1 MSVLQIL
8 ALTGLAVLLGL
19 LRRGR
24 NLALVGF
31 GALVIYW
38 IQPSSP
44 VFPSLSFWLP
54 TLTLFITVLAWA
66 ITAPPEARGLRENW
80 PALAVLCGAILLV
93 AFSKILPWT
102 RDFFPASTSLVL
114 VAGALAIFIGL
125 AVGLSFIK
133 TQSRFLLGVA
143 ALGILAIFI
152 FLKFPG
158 LSERL
163 LTFIGDWRGRTL
175 DDSATFNIAWLGYS
189 YIAFRLLHTLRDRQ
203 SGVLPAVGLAEYVNY
218 AIFFPSFTAGP
229 IDRLERFVKDLR
241 APLPLKNDDWLFA
254 GQRLATGL
262 FKKFFVADLLALVS
276 ITDVLV
282 GQTRSPGWLWFEL
295 CAYSFRIYFDFSGYT
310 DIAIGM
316 ARLMRVR
323 LPENFAAPFLK
334 SNLTQFW
341 SAWHITLT
349 QWFRAYFFNP
359 FTRSLRTLRL
369 RSGQASKL
377 VLPTWLIILLTQVGT
392 MLLIGLWHGLTWNF
406 ALWGLWHGLGLF
418 FQNRWSEFLRLRFP
432 DLGAGRASRAFFRVT
447 GILLTFAY
455 FTLGLVFFALST
467 PQLSF
472 AALMKL
478 FGMS

>member
-1 MSVLQIL
+1 M
-8 ALTGLAVLLGL
+8 
-19 LRRGR
+19 
-24 NLALVGF
+24 
-31 GALVIYW
+31 
-38 IQPSSP
+38 
-44 VFPSLSFWLP
+44 
-54 TLTLFITVLAWA
+54 LAWA
-66 ITAPPEARGLRENW
+66 ITAPPEARGLRSNW
-80 PALAVLCGAILLV
+80 PGLAVLCGAILLV
-93 AFSKILPWT
+93 AFSKSLPWT
-102 RDFFPASTSLVL
+102 RDFFPASASLVL
-114 VAGALAIFIGL
+114 AGGALAVFVGL

-133 TQSRFLLGVA
+133 TQSRLLLGVA

-152 FLKFPG
+152 FLKSPG

-175 DDSATFNIAWLGYS
+175 DDSAAFNIAWLGYS

-254 GQRLATGL
+254 GQRLAAGL

-276 ITDVLV
+276 ITDALV
-282 GQTRSPGWLWFEL
+282 GQARSPGWLWLEL

-334 SNLTQFW
+334 PNLAQFW

-359 FTRSLRTLRL
+359 FTRSLRTSR
-369 RSGQASKL
+369 RT
-377 VLPTWLIILLTQVGT
+377 LPTGLIILLTQVGT

-406 ALWGLWHGLGLF
+406 ALWGLWHGLGLLL
-418 FQNRWSEFLRLRFP
+418 QNRWSEFLRLRFP
-432 DLGAGRASRAFFRVT
+432 DLGAGRAARAFFRVT
-447 GILLTFAY
+447 GVLLTFAY
-455 FTLGLVFFALST
+455 FTLGLVFFALSM

>member
-1 MSVLQIL
+1 M
-8 ALTGLAVLLGL
+8 
-19 LRRGR
+19 
-24 NLALVGF
+24 
-31 GALVIYW
+31 
-38 IQPSSP
+38 
-44 VFPSLSFWLP
+44 
-54 TLTLFITVLAWA
+54 LAWA
-66 ITAPPEARGLRENW
+66 ITAPPEARGLRSNW
-80 PALAVLCGAILLV
+80 PGLAVLCGAILLV
-93 AFSKILPWT
+93 AFSKSLPWT
-102 RDFFPASTSLVL
+102 RDFFPASASLVL
-114 VAGALAIFIGL
+114 AGGALAVFVGL

-133 TQSRFLLGVA
+133 TQSRLLLGVA

-152 FLKFPG
+152 FLKSPG

-175 DDSATFNIAWLGYS
+175 DDSAAFNIAWLGYS

-254 GQRLATGL
+254 GQRLAAGL

-276 ITDVLV
+276 ITDALV
-282 GQTRSPGWLWFEL
+282 GQARSPGWLWLEL

-334 SNLTQFW
+334 PNLAQFW

-359 FTRSLRTLRL
+359 FTRSLRT
-369 RSGQASKL
+369 SKL

-418 FQNRWSEFLRLRFP
+418 LQNRWSEFLRLRFP
-432 DLGAGRASRAFFRVT
+432 DLGAGRAARAFFRVT
-447 GILLTFAY
+447 GVLLTFAY
-455 FTLGLVFFALST
+455 FTLGLVFFALSM

>member
-1 MSVLQIL
+1 
-8 ALTGLAVLLGL
+8 
-19 LRRGR
+19 
-24 NLALVGF
+24 
-31 GALVIYW
+31 
-38 IQPSSP
+38 
-44 VFPSLSFWLP
+44 
-54 TLTLFITVLAWA
+54 
-66 ITAPPEARGLRENW
+66 
-80 PALAVLCGAILLV
+80 
-93 AFSKILPWT
+93 
-102 RDFFPASTSLVL
+102 
-114 VAGALAIFIGL
+114 
-125 AVGLSFIK
+125 VGLSLPGAP
-133 TQSRFLLGVA
+133 SRFLLGVA

-152 FLKFPG
+152 FLKSPG

-175 DDSATFNIAWLGYS
+175 DDSAAFNIAWLGYS

-254 GQRLATGL
+254 GQRLAAGL

-276 ITDVLV
+276 ITDALV
-282 GQTRSPGWLWFEL
+282 GQARSPGWLWLEL

-334 SNLTQFW
+334 SNLAQFW

-359 FTRSLRTLRL
+359 FTRALRTLRL

-418 FQNRWSEFLRLRFP
+418 LQNRWSEFLRLRFP
-432 DLGAGRASRAFFRVT
+432 DLGAGRAARAFFRASGV
-447 GILLTFAY
+447 LLTFAY

>member
-24 NLALVGF
+24 NLALVGL

-66 ITAPPEARGLRENW
+66 ITAPPEARGLRSNW
-80 PALAVLCGAILLV
+80 PGLAVLCGAILLV
-93 AFSKILPWT
+93 AFSKSLPWT
-102 RDFFPASTSLVL
+102 RDFFPASASLVL
-114 VAGALAIFIGL
+114 AGGALAVFVGL

-133 TQSRFLLGVA
+133 TQSRLLLGVA

-152 FLKFPG
+152 FLKSPG

-163 LTFIGDWRGRTL
+163 LTFVGNWRGRTL
-175 DDSATFNIAWLGYS
+175 DDSAAFNIAWLGYS

-254 GQRLATGL
+254 GQRLAAGL

-276 ITDVLV
+276 ITDALV
-282 GQTRSPGWLWFEL
+282 GQARSPGWLWFEL

-334 SNLTQFW
+334 PNLAQFW

-359 FTRSLRTLRL
+359 FTRSLRT
-369 RSGQASKL
+369 SKL

-418 FQNRWSEFLRLRFP
+418 LQNRWSEFLRLRFP
-432 DLGAGRASRAFFRVT
+432 DLGAGRAARAFFRVT
-447 GILLTFAY
+447 GVLLTFAY

>member
-1 MSVLQIL
+1 VSVLQIL

-24 NLALVGF
+24 NLALVGL

-66 ITAPPEARGLRENW
+66 ITAPPEARGLRSNW
-80 PALAVLCGAILLV
+80 PGLAVLCGAILLV
-93 AFSKILPWT
+93 AFSKSLPWT
-102 RDFFPASTSLVL
+102 RDFFPASASLVL
-114 VAGALAIFIGL
+114 AGGALAVFVGL

-133 TQSRFLLGVA
+133 TQSRLLLGVA

-152 FLKFPG
+152 FLKSPG

-175 DDSATFNIAWLGYS
+175 DDSAAFNIAWLGYS

-254 GQRLATGL
+254 GQRLAAGL

-276 ITDVLV
+276 ITDALV
-282 GQTRSPGWLWFEL
+282 GQARSPGWLWLEL

-334 SNLTQFW
+334 PNLAQFW

-359 FTRSLRTLRL
+359 FTRSLRT
-369 RSGQASKL
+369 SKL

-418 FQNRWSEFLRLRFP
+418 LQNRWSEFLRLRFP
-432 DLGAGRASRAFFRVT
+432 DLGAGRAARAFFRVT
-447 GILLTFAY
+447 GVLLTFAY
-455 FTLGLVFFALST
+455 FTLGLVFFALSM

>member
-1 MSVLQIL
+1 M
-8 ALTGLAVLLGL
+8 
-19 LRRGR
+19 
-24 NLALVGF
+24 
-31 GALVIYW
+31 
-38 IQPSSP
+38 
-44 VFPSLSFWLP
+44 
-54 TLTLFITVLAWA
+54 LAWA
-66 ITAPPEARGLRENW
+66 ITAPPEARGLRSNW
-80 PALAVLCGAILLV
+80 PGLAVLCGAILLV
-93 AFSKILPWT
+93 AFSKSLPWT
-102 RDFFPASTSLVL
+102 RDFFPASASLVL
-114 VAGALAIFIGL
+114 AGGALAVFVGL

-133 TQSRFLLGVA
+133 TQSRLLLGVA

-152 FLKFPG
+152 FLKSPG

-163 LTFIGDWRGRTL
+163 LTFIGDWL
-175 DDSATFNIAWLGYS
+175 HLVHAAVQLPHEPAFNIAWLGYS

-254 GQRLATGL
+254 GQRLAAGL

-276 ITDVLV
+276 ITDALV
-282 GQTRSPGWLWFEL
+282 GQTRSPGWLWLEL

-334 SNLTQFW
+334 PNLAQFW

-359 FTRSLRTLRL
+359 FTRSLRT
-369 RSGQASKL
+369 SKL

-418 FQNRWSEFLRLRFP
+418 LQNRWSEFLRLRFP
-432 DLGAGRASRAFFRVT
+432 DLGAGRAARAFFRVT
-447 GILLTFAY
+447 GVLLTFAY
-455 FTLGLVFFALST
+455 FTLGLVFFALSM

>member
-24 NLALVGF
+24 NLALVGL

-66 ITAPPEARGLRENW
+66 ITAPPEARGLRSNW
-80 PALAVLCGAILLV
+80 PGLAVLCGAILLV
-93 AFSKILPWT
+93 AFSKSLPWT
-102 RDFFPASTSLVL
+102 RDFFPASASLVL
-114 VAGALAIFIGL
+114 AGGALAVFVGL

-133 TQSRFLLGVA
+133 TQSRLLLGVA

-152 FLKFPG
+152 FLKSPG

-163 LTFIGDWRGRTL
+163 LTFVGNWRGRTL
-175 DDSATFNIAWLGYS
+175 DDSAAFNIAWLGYS

-254 GQRLATGL
+254 GQRLAAGL

-276 ITDVLV
+276 ITDALV
-282 GQTRSPGWLWFEL
+282 GQARSPGWLWLEL

-334 SNLTQFW
+334 PNLAQFW

-359 FTRSLRTLRL
+359 FTRSLRT
-369 RSGQASKL
+369 SKL

-418 FQNRWSEFLRLRFP
+418 LQNRWSEFLRLRFP
-432 DLGAGRASRAFFRVT
+432 DLGAGRAARAFFRVT
-447 GILLTFAY
+447 GVLLTFAY
-455 FTLGLVFFALST
+455 FTLGLVFFALSM

>member
-1 MSVLQIL
+1 
-8 ALTGLAVLLGL
+8 
-19 LRRGR
+19 
-24 NLALVGF
+24 
-31 GALVIYW
+31 
-38 IQPSSP
+38 
-44 VFPSLSFWLP
+44 
-54 TLTLFITVLAWA
+54 VLAWA
-66 ITAPPEARGLRENW
+66 ITAPPEARGLRSNW
-80 PALAVLCGAILLV
+80 PGLAVLCGAILLV
-93 AFSKILPWT
+93 AFSKSLPWT
-102 RDFFPASTSLVL
+102 RDFFPASASLVL
-114 VAGALAIFIGL
+114 AGGALAVFVGL

-133 TQSRFLLGVA
+133 TQSRLLLGVA

-152 FLKFPG
+152 FLKSPG

-175 DDSATFNIAWLGYS
+175 DDSAAFNIAWLGYS

-254 GQRLATGL
+254 GQRLAAGL

-276 ITDVLV
+276 ITDALV
-282 GQTRSPGWLWFEL
+282 GQARSPGWLWLEL

-334 SNLTQFW
+334 PNLAQFW

-359 FTRSLRTLRL
+359 FTRSLRT
-369 RSGQASKL
+369 SKL

-418 FQNRWSEFLRLRFP
+418 LQNRWSEFLRLRFP
-432 DLGAGRASRAFFRVT
+432 DLGAGRAARAFFRVT
-447 GILLTFAY
+447 GVLLTFAY
-455 FTLGLVFFALST
+455 FTLGLVFFALSM

>member
-1 MSVLQIL
+1 M
-8 ALTGLAVLLGL
+8 
-19 LRRGR
+19 
-24 NLALVGF
+24 
-31 GALVIYW
+31 
-38 IQPSSP
+38 
-44 VFPSLSFWLP
+44 
-54 TLTLFITVLAWA
+54 LAWA
-66 ITAPPEARGLRENW
+66 ITAPPEARGLRSNW
-80 PALAVLCGAILLV
+80 PGLAVLCGAILLV
-93 AFSKILPWT
+93 AFSKSLPWT
-102 RDFFPASTSLVL
+102 RDFFPASASLVL
-114 VAGALAIFIGL
+114 AGGALAVFVGL

-133 TQSRFLLGVA
+133 TQSRLLLGVA

-152 FLKFPG
+152 FLKSPG

-175 DDSATFNIAWLGYS
+175 DDSAAFNIAWLGYS

-254 GQRLATGL
+254 GQRLAAGL

-276 ITDVLV
+276 ITDALV
-282 GQTRSPGWLWFEL
+282 GQARSPGWLWLEL

-334 SNLTQFW
+334 SNLAQFW

-359 FTRSLRTLRL
+359 FTRSLRT
-369 RSGQASKL
+369 SKL

-418 FQNRWSEFLRLRFP
+418 LQNRWSEFLRLRFP
-432 DLGAGRASRAFFRVT
+432 DLGAGRAARAFFRVT
-447 GILLTFAY
+447 GVLLTFAY
-455 FTLGLVFFALST
+455 FTLGLVFFALSM

>member
-66 ITAPPEARGLRENW
+66 ITAPPEARGLRSNW
-80 PALAVLCGAILLV
+80 PGLAVLCGAILLV
-93 AFSKILPWT
+93 AFSKSLPWT
-102 RDFFPASTSLVL
+102 RDFFPASASLVL
-114 VAGALAIFIGL
+114 AGGALAVFVGL

-133 TQSRFLLGVA
+133 TQSRLLLGVA

-152 FLKFPG
+152 FLKSPG

-175 DDSATFNIAWLGYS
+175 DDSAAFNIAWLGYS

-254 GQRLATGL
+254 GQRLAAGL

-276 ITDVLV
+276 ITDALV
-282 GQTRSPGWLWFEL
+282 GQARSPGWLWLEL

-334 SNLTQFW
+334 PNLAQFW

-359 FTRSLRTLRL
+359 FTRSLRT
-369 RSGQASKL
+369 SKL

-418 FQNRWSEFLRLRFP
+418 LQNRWSEFLRLRFP
-432 DLGAGRASRAFFRVT
+432 DLGAGRAARAFFRVT
-447 GILLTFAY
+447 GVLLTFAY
-455 FTLGLVFFALST
+455 FTLGLVFFALSM

>member
-1 MSVLQIL
+1 M
-8 ALTGLAVLLGL
+8 
-19 LRRGR
+19 
-24 NLALVGF
+24 
-31 GALVIYW
+31 
-38 IQPSSP
+38 
-44 VFPSLSFWLP
+44 
-54 TLTLFITVLAWA
+54 LAWA
-66 ITAPPEARGLRENW
+66 ITAPPEARGLRSNW
-80 PALAVLCGAILLV
+80 PGLAVLCGAILLV
-93 AFSKILPWT
+93 AFSKSLPWT
-102 RDFFPASTSLVL
+102 RDFFPASASLVL
-114 VAGALAIFIGL
+114 AGGALAVFVGL

-133 TQSRFLLGVA
+133 TQSRLLLGVA

-152 FLKFPG
+152 FLKSPG

-175 DDSATFNIAWLGYS
+175 DDSAAFNIAWLGYS

-254 GQRLATGL
+254 GQRLAAGL

-276 ITDVLV
+276 ITDALV
-282 GQTRSPGWLWFEL
+282 GQARSPGWLWLEL

-334 SNLTQFW
+334 PNLAQFW

-359 FTRSLRTLRL
+359 FTRSLRT
-369 RSGQASKL
+369 SKL

-418 FQNRWSEFLRLRFP
+418 LQNRWSEFLRLRFP
-432 DLGAGRASRAFFRVT
+432 DLGAGRAARAFFRASGV
-447 GILLTFAY
+447 LLTFAY
-455 FTLGLVFFALST
+455 FTLGLVFFALSM

>member
-8 ALTGLAVLLGL
+8 ALTGLAILLGL

-38 IQPSSP
+38 LQPPSP

-54 TLTLFITVLAWA
+54 TLTLFIAVLAWA

-80 PALAVLCGAILLV
+80 PALVVLCGAILLV

-102 RDFFPASTSLVL
+102 RDFFPASTSLAL
-114 VAGALAIFIGL
+114 AAGALAIFIGL
-125 AVGLSFIK
+125 TVGLSLPR
-133 TQSRFLLGVA
+133 TPSRFLLGIA

-152 FLKFPG
+152 FLKSPG

-241 APLPLKNDDWLFA
+241 APLPLNNDDWLFA

-282 GQTRSPGWLWFEL
+282 GQARSPGWLWFEL

-316 ARLMRVR
+316 ARLMGVR

-359 FTRSLRTLRL
+359 FTRSLRT
-369 RSGQASKL
+369 SKL

-418 FQNRWSEFLRLRFP
+418 LQNRWSEFLRLRFP

-447 GILLTFAY
+447 GVLLTFAY

-472 AALMKL
+472 AALIKL

>member
-24 NLALVGF
+24 NLALVGL

-66 ITAPPEARGLRENW
+66 ITAPPEARGLRSNW
-80 PALAVLCGAILLV
+80 PGLAVLCGAILLV
-93 AFSKILPWT
+93 AFSKSLPWT
-102 RDFFPASTSLVL
+102 RDFFPASASLVL
-114 VAGALAIFIGL
+114 AGGALAVFVGL

-133 TQSRFLLGVA
+133 TQSRLLLGVA

-152 FLKFPG
+152 FLKSPG

-175 DDSATFNIAWLGYS
+175 DDSAAFNIAWLGYS

-254 GQRLATGL
+254 GQRLAAGL

-276 ITDVLV
+276 ITDALV
-282 GQTRSPGWLWFEL
+282 GQARSPGWLWFEL

-334 SNLTQFW
+334 SNLAQFW

-359 FTRSLRTLRL
+359 FTRSLRT
-369 RSGQASKL
+369 SKL

-418 FQNRWSEFLRLRFP
+418 LQNRWSEFLRLRFP
-432 DLGAGRASRAFFRVT
+432 DLGAGRAARAFFRVT
-447 GILLTFAY
+447 GVLLTFAY